1 MARKDLDPAWT
12 VINRPPELETRSV
25 IRIYG
30 SADHCMDHKKLVSAG
45 SEVNAILPNS
55 DKKYKDLVGS
65 VPYRNWLNEIIQPDI
80 DTFL

>member
-1 MARKDLDPAWT
+1 
-12 VINRPPELETRSV
+12 
-25 IRIYG
+25 
-30 SADHCMDHKKLVSAG
+30 MDHKKLVSAG